1 MLDRENP
8 PNSPLWNPSL
18 HPPLAK
24 ESDSLG
30 WSLLGL
36 MSELPEIL
44 IDYLLIK
51 IRRAACSCADRYGKL
66 SLRKCVNGFLTYV
79 AR

>member
-1 MLDRENP
+1 
-8 PNSPLWNPSL
+8 
-18 HPPLAK
+18 
-24 ESDSLG
+24 
-30 WSLLGL
+30 